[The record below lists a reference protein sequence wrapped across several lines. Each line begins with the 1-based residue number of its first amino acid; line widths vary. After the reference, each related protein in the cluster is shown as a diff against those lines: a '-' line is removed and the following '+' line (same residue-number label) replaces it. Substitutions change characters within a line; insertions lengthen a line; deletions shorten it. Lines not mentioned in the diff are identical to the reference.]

1 MPILHESIEGIT
13 ISWDGDPKTLVIPLL
28 SRAEYEE
35 ALDFMRK
42 AERDP
47 EGIAPYVIAAAT
59 IRAAMLRHT
68 AADAPSVLEL
78 IETLGPSAIADL
90 WDRLLDLSLLA
101 FVSPWPP
108 Q

>member
-1 MPILHESIEGIT
+1 MAILREGLEGIT
-13 ISWDGDPKTLVIPLL
+13 ILYGDPKTLIIPLL

-35 ALDFMRK
+35 ALNFMRK

-59 IRAAMLRHT
+59 IRAAMLRHA

-78 IETLGPSAIADL
+78 IETLGPSAIAEL
-90 WDRLLDLSLLA
+90 WDQLLDLSLLA